1 MMSISMSSSSVF
13 IRPDPASRI
22 LTIIDIVLD
31 VHLCQATAALEQNLS
46 FPLPALLD
54 ALGRRSQAR
63 RIKVVQHDNVRS
75 AFDGL
80 VRLSFGLAL
89 HLDLEGEASD
99 GAGCLH
105 RSCDGPLGMSAE
117 TSFRTSGNV
126 HAPLAQMWLSFS
138 MIMELRSC
146 LCPSI
151 PPISMPY
158 FSTNLKPGVVFLVP
172 AIMPS

>member
-1 MMSISMSSSSVF
+1 MMSISMFFSSAL
-13 IRPDPASRI
+13 ILPNPASRS

-31 VHLCQATAALEQNLS
+31 VQLRQPTTTLQQNLS
-46 FPLPALLD
+46 FPLPSLLD

-63 RIKVVQHDNVRS
+63 RVKVVKHDDVRS
-75 AFDGL
+75 AFNGL
-80 VRLSFGLAL
+80 IRLDFGLAL

-99 GAGCLH
+99 GASCLY
-105 RSCDGPLGMSAE
+105 RFGDGPLGQCQQNFHLQ
-117 TSFRTSGNV
+117 TQWQC
-126 HAPLAQMWLSFS
+126 APLAQMWLSFS

-158 FSTNLKPGVVFLVP
+158 FSTNLKPGVVFRVP
-172 AIMPS
+172 AIMPL